1 MIIETNVQ
9 KLRDPFILVEECVR
23 FSMKMVIKLLKI
35 EDNYDMIYLYKYDD
49 GDM

>member
-9 KLRDPFILVEECVR
+9 ELRDPFILVEKCVR
-23 FSMKMVIKLLKI
+23 FPMKMVIKPLKF